1 MVLAKGL
8 HRPTNM
14 PDLIQFECP
23 SCACTL
29 RIPIELAGLDGPCPT
44 CQQVIVAPNPY
55 TGIGAYLAV
64 AVLNPAPHSP
74 PEPELEPYSPALAD
88 PQQQQRLPLDPLPQP
103 APEPQFDPVT
113 RLEPEPEPQ
122 FDPLPQP
129 EPQFA
134 PAPQPQPQFD
144 PAPQVQPE
152 PQPQF
157 AEAERHP
164 VPPSDNQP
172 FPDRLI
178 VQHRESSQSP
188 STPRPSHFDEL
199 PPTSAADTGSRKGLI
214 FGALAILMLALAGAA
229 FFLKDELFRTAEL
242 DAPLATHPP
251 RIPPPPSIPSINP
264 PIPQQT
270 PEPVPKPS
278 PPADP
283 AGKAPA
289 EPPAKTTP
297 PPVDAPA
304 SGEPTKVIT
313 AAETTLRAF
322 LEAPDW
328 ASRSTYV
335 LSPETIRPKMEAY
348 AKDNPD
354 GPTPFKSFSVKHSQV
369 DEGTGSTLFVFQVEA
384 PGTPGGIPVAILETP
399 KGWLVDWESFVEF
412 RDDQFKLFTEGPV
425 DLKGDFHL
433 IVTAP
438 EGPPGT
444 AQENENF
451 AGFTLA
457 PPLPDRQRTAFVR
470 KTSPAYQ
477 QLREAT
483 ANGRIFTPVLEVAKR
498 NAGDKQ
504 SYLEILSIKAT
515 DWRPTV
521 K

>member
-1 MVLAKGL
+1 
-8 HRPTNM
+8 M

-44 CQQVIVAPNPY
+44 CQQIIVAPNPY

-64 AVLNPAPHSP
+64 GVMDPAPQIP
-74 PEPELEPYSPALAD
+74 VEPVPEPEPYVPAFAD
-88 PQQQQRLPLDPLPQP
+88 PHPQPVQAAPLPQP
-103 APEPQFDPVT
+103 PYEAMEPVPRLQPEFEPPFDPS
-113 RLEPEPEPQ
+113 
-122 FDPLPQP
+122 PQP
-129 EPQFA
+129 A
-134 PAPQPQPQFD
+134 PAMEPVPRLQP
-144 PAPQVQPE
+144 QPE

-157 AEAERHP
+157 AEAEHY
-164 VPPSDNQP
+164 PSPSSENQP

-178 VQHRESSQSP
+178 APNREPSEVSSSP
-188 STPRPSHFDEL
+188 RASHFDDL
-199 PPTSAADTGSRKGLI
+199 SQVPAARSGSSKGLI
-214 FGALAILMLALAGAA
+214 FGALAILLLAGAGAA
-229 FFLKDELFRTAEL
+229 FFLKDELFRPAEL
-242 DAPLATHPP
+242 DAPLATPAP
-251 RIPPPPSIPSINP
+251 KIPPPPSIPSLNP
-264 PIPQQT
+264 PLPHT
-270 PEPVPKPS
+270 DEVPTTNPA

-283 AGKAPA
+283 SGKAA
-289 EPPAKTTP
+289 TEPPAPTTP
-297 PPVDAPA
+297 PTAEAPPA
-304 SGEPTKVIT
+304 KEPTKVIT

-348 AKDNPD
+348 SKDNPD
-354 GPTPFKSFSVKHSQV
+354 GPTPFESFAVKHSQV
-369 DEGTGSTLFVFQVEA
+369 DEETGSTLFVFQVEA
-384 PGTPGGIPVAILETP
+384 PGTPGGIPVAILETS

-412 RDDQFKLFTEGPV
+412 RDDQFKHFTEGPV

-438 EGPPGT
+438 QGPPGT

-477 QLREAT
+477 QLKEAT
-483 ANGRIFTPVLEVAKR
+483 ADGRIFTPVLEVAKR

-515 DWRPTV
+515 DWRPTA

>member
-1 MVLAKGL
+1 
-8 HRPTNM
+8 M

-64 AVLNPAPHSP
+64 AVLNPVPQGP
-74 PEPELEPYSPALAD
+74 PEPESDPYAPAFAD
-88 PQQQQRLPLDPLPQP
+88 PQPPQRLQLDPLPQP
-103 APEPQFDPVT
+103 PSEPSFDPVV
-113 RLEPEPEPQ
+113 RLEPQPEPQ
-122 FDPLPQP
+122 FDPLPQSEPPFAP
-129 EPQFA
+129 EPQPLPPFE
-134 PAPQPQPQFD
+134 PQFD
-144 PAPQVQPE
+144 PAARIEPE
-152 PQPQF
+152 PPPRF
-157 AEAERHP
+157 AETEHLP
-164 VPPSDNQP
+164 VPSPENQP

-178 VQHRESSQSP
+178 VPHREPTQSP
-188 STPRPSHFDEL
+188 STPRPSHFDDL
-199 PPTSAADTGSRKGLI
+199 PPAQAAPTGSRKGLI
-214 FGALAILMLALAGAA
+214 FGALVILMVAVAGAA
-229 FFLKDELFRTAEL
+229 FFLKDELFRSAEL
-242 DAPLATHPP
+242 DAPLAVPPP
-251 RIPPPPSIPSINP
+251 RVPPPPSIPSINP
-264 PIPQQT
+264 PASDPNPT
-270 PEPVPKPS
+270 PTADPA
-278 PPADP
+278 PPAAP
-283 AGKAPA
+283 AGKAAA
-289 EPPAKTTP
+289 EPPPKESP
-297 PPVDAPA
+297 PSADAPA
-304 SGEPTKVIT
+304 PKEPTKVIT

-335 LSPETIRPKMEAY
+335 LAPESVRPKMEAY

-354 GPTPFKSFSVKHSQV
+354 GPTPFESFAVKHSQV
-369 DEGTGSTLFVFQVEA
+369 DEETGSTLFVFQVEA

-412 RDDQFKLFTEGPV
+412 RDDQFKHFTEGPV

-438 EGPPGT
+438 QGPPGT

-477 QLREAT
+477 QLKEAT
-483 ANGRIFTPVLEVAKR
+483 ADGRIFTPVLEVAKR

-515 DWRPTV
+515 DWRPTA